1 MPVRAVVSGVILI
14 IMISLLVFMVEL
26 FIPLS
31 KKADID
37 MLCRSALLRMESAG
51 GLDEAGRRTLQSELE
66 RMGFHNVQITAT
78 SNAKQGEILTLH
90 VEADYTY
97 SKMTSL
103 FRRENVT
110 QRMVYSKSSMSRK
123 VVN

>member
-1 MPVRAVVSGVILI
+1 MPVRAVVTGVIII
-14 IMISLLVFMVEL
+14 IMISMLVFMVEL

-37 MLCRSALLRMESAG
+37 MLCRSTLLRMESAG
-51 GLDEAGRRTLQSELE
+51 GLGENEKLVLQSELE
-66 RMGFHNVQITAT
+66 RNGFNNVQITAT
-78 SNAKQGEILTLH
+78 SNAKQGEMLTLH

-97 SKMTSL
+97 NKMTSL
-103 FRRENVT
+103 FKRENVT
-110 QRMVYSKSSMSRK
+110 QRMVYRKSSMSRK